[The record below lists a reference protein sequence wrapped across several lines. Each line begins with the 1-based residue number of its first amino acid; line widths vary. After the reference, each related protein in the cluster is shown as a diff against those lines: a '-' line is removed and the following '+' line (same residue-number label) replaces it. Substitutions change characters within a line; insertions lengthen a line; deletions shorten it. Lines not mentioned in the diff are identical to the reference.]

1 MGTLRKIARSHRQ
14 GLLTDDLSDN
24 IASHSFRVAIIGYV
38 LAKMEKVDP
47 KTVALMCLFH
57 DIGEARSGDQN
68 WIHKRYVKVFED
80 EITTEQLT
88 GLAGDNETLDL
99 AKNYHE
105 KKSREAIVAKD
116 ADRLDQ
122 LFLQR
127 EYEWRGN
134 QEASRWLKG
143 KATLNSIETKSA
155 KRLAKE
161 LYVQKPSDWWSKGL
175 WTQKRR

>member
-14 GLLTDDLSDN
+14 GLLMDDLSDN
-24 IASHSFRVAIIGYV
+24 IASHTFRVAIIGYV
-38 LAKMEKVDP
+38 LAKLEKADP

-80 EITTEQLT
+80 EILISQLT
-88 GLAGDNETLDL
+88 GLAGDDDTLSL
-99 AKNYHE
+99 AKLYHE
-105 KKSREAIVAKD
+105 KKSKEAIVAKD

-143 KATLNSIETKSA
+143 KATFNSIETKSA
-155 KRLAKE
+155 KRLARE
-161 LYVQKPSDWWSKGL
+161 IYRQKPSDWWSKSL